1 MVDILK
7 RNKQKNVKY
16 KSAKADRIF
25 SLINGL
31 ILSIAVILVAYPL
44 LFVLSA
50 SFSSTDAVMAGKVW
64 IFPVEPTLTS
74 YKAVF
79 ANKQIFSGYLNSTF
93 YVLVGSF
100 FSVALTL
107 CAAYPLTR
115 KELPGNRIFT
125 SLFLFTMLFSGG
137 LVPTYLVVQKL
148 GLIDT
153 RWALIIPNALGIW
166 NLIVTRTYIK
176 QNIPEELREVAR
188 IEGAGDFWFF
198 LKVVIPL
205 SSPIIAVMLL
215 YYGVGI
221 WNSYF
226 DGLIYLND
234 QRLYPLQLIL
244 RNILILNQI
253 DITMVKDVSVLAR
266 MQGLSEVLKYA
277 LIVVATAPFM
287 AIYPFVQKYFVKG
300 MMVGSLKG

>member
-16 KSAKADRIF
+16 NNAKDDRIF

-93 YVLVGSF
+93 YVLAGSF

-115 KELPGNRIFT
+115 KELPGNRIFI

-226 DGLIYLND
+226 DALIYLND

>member
-1 MVDILK
+1 M
-7 RNKQKNVKY
+7 
-16 KSAKADRIF
+16 
-25 SLINGL
+25 
-31 ILSIAVILVAYPL
+31 
-44 LFVLSA
+44 
-50 SFSSTDAVMAGKVW
+50 
-64 IFPVEPTLTS
+64 
-74 YKAVF
+74 
-79 ANKQIFSGYLNSTF
+79 
-93 YVLVGSF
+93 
-100 FSVALTL
+100 
-107 CAAYPLTR
+107 
-115 KELPGNRIFT
+115 
-125 SLFLFTMLFSGG
+125 
-137 LVPTYLVVQKL
+137 PTYLVVQKL